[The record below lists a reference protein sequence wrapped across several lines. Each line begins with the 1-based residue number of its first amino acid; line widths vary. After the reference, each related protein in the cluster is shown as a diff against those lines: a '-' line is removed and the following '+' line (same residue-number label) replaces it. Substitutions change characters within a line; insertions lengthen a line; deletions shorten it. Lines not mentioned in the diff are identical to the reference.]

1 MDIHKDSP
9 TDLPPG
15 ELFVLDSDYRG
26 GALFILLVTS
36 VLLAFSIYSSILFD
50 KIRRKPS
57 QTISYSES
65 VAMMT
70 ISIIIAIFAGAA
82 WIYAIIKLAL
92 NSEQRNSIY
101 RNAVA
106 FAAGPAGG
114 IPKGG
119 RITPQRIDRREV
131 LIRREDDPARRQ
143 EELNQFAPK
152 RDIFVDEVFN
162 EAKRYN
168 NPINASVGYT

>member
-1 MDIHKDSP
+1 MDIKRDSP
-9 TDLPPG
+9 TDLPSG

-65 VAMMT
+65 VSMMT
-70 ISIIIAIFAGAA
+70 ISIIIAIFAGTA

-106 FAAGPAGG
+106 FANGPAGG
-114 IPKGG
+114 VPKGG
-119 RITPQRIDRREV
+119 RITPGKIDRKEV
-131 LIRREDDPARRQ
+131 FIRREEDPVRRQ
-143 EELNQFAPK
+143 EELNKFVPK
-152 RDIFVDEVFN
+152 RELFVDEVFN

-168 NPINASVGYT
+168 NPINASVGYA

>member
-1 MDIHKDSP
+1 MDSQ

-36 VLLAFSIYSSILFD
+36 VLLAFSIYSSILFN
-50 KIRRKPS
+50 KIRTKPS

-70 ISIIIAIFAGAA
+70 ISIIISVFSGVA
-82 WIYAIIKLAL
+82 WIYAIVKLAL

-106 FAAGPAGG
+106 FANTPAGG
-114 IPKGG
+114 IPKSG

-131 LIRREDDPARRQ
+131 LIRREDDPARKQ
-143 EELNQFAPK
+143 EELNQFVPK
-152 RDIFVDEVFN
+152 RDLFVDEVFN

>member
-1 MDIHKDSP
+1 MDIRKDSP

-36 VLLAFSIYSSILFD
+36 VLLAFSIYSSILFN
-50 KIRRKPS
+50 KIRQKPS

-70 ISIIIAIFAGAA
+70 ISIIISVFAGVA
-82 WIYAIIKLAL
+82 WIYAVIKLAL

-106 FAAGPAGG
+106 FANAPAGG
-114 IPKGG
+114 VPKGG

-131 LIRREDDPARRQ
+131 LIRREEDPARRQ
-143 EELNQFAPK
+143 EELNQFVPK
-152 RDIFVDEVFN
+152 RDLFVNSVFESAN
-162 EAKRYN
+162 KYN
-168 NPINASVGYT
+168 NPINASVGYN